1 MMTPRE
7 DPCLRS
13 FLAMVDGGHALS
25 EFIREHYLEDAMEAL
40 RRDSESARLLQGP
53 RPRPLY
59 FQVPRRPNGGVR

>member
-1 MMTPRE
+1 MTPRE

-13 FLAMVDGGHALS
+13 FLKMVDGGVAFS

-40 RRDSESARLLQGP
+40 RRDREFGLG

-59 FQVPRRPNGGVR
+59 FQVPREG